1 MRARALHRMI
11 SSFERPT
18 VSLPKTIATSSLR
31 AALKS
36 SRAAARASSNECDS
50 PRARALKATEYV
62 VPASAS
68 SRLAHARADSR
79 TSAAPE
85 AMARASGWGKHFGRT
100 RRSCVM
106 PMVFMARAAAPI
118 LPGCEG
124 RSRTTRIRDSGR
136 PAFILESRVRRHRSF
151 EFPDEKMHPML
162 GIAVRAARRA
172 GAIIN
177 RAARDVDLMPVTRKR
192 HNDFVTEVDKAAER
206 AIIEVLH
213 RAYPDHA
220 ILAEES
226 GASAGNAGDSEHTWI
241 IDPLDGTTN
250 FIHGFPQYAVSIAL
264 RHKGVLTQG
273 VIFDPTKNELF
284 TATRGRGAYL
294 NERRI
299 RVSRRV
305 LLNEALIGTGFPFR
319 DFHGLDE
326 YLGMFRELTARTA
339 GIRRAGAAALDIAY
353 VAAGRLG
360 GFWEMGLSPWD
371 VAAGAWM
378 GRGAGGLGGE

>member
-1 MRARALHRMI
+1 M
-11 SSFERPT
+11 
-18 VSLPKTIATSSLR
+18 TSQVER
-31 AALKS
+31 AAGSRSNVQAMS
-36 SRAAARASSNECDS
+36 SRILANIGSPGYLCAALSETLVNWSTISCGSSADPS
-50 PRARALKATEYV
+50 RVPLKV
-62 VPASAS
+62 
-68 SRLAHARADSR
+68 R
-79 TSAAPE
+79 
-85 AMARASGWGKHFGRT
+85 G
-100 RRSCVM
+100 
-106 PMVFMARAAAPI
+106 
-118 LPGCEG
+118 
-124 RSRTTRIRDSGR
+124 RTTRTGGDGL
-136 PAFILESRVRRHRSF
+136 PPFILESGASQHRSF
-151 EFPDEKMHPML
+151 HFQGSAMHPML

-206 AIIEVLH
+206 AIIEVLQ

-226 GASAGNAGDSEHTWI
+226 GARAGRAGESEHTWI
-241 IDPLDGTTN
+241 VDPLDGTTN

-264 RHKGVLTQG
+264 RHKGVLTQA

-294 NERRI
+294 NERRM

-319 DFHGLDE
+319 DFQGLDE
-326 YLGMFRELTARTA
+326 YLAMFRELTARTA

-353 VAAGRLG
+353 VAAGRLD

-371 VAAGAWM
+371 MAAGALLVQE
-378 GRGAGGLGGE
+378 AGGLVGDFRGDSGYLDSGRIVCGNPKIFSQMLQVIGPLAAK

>member
-1 MRARALHRMI
+1 
-11 SSFERPT
+11 
-18 VSLPKTIATSSLR
+18 
-31 AALKS
+31 
-36 SRAAARASSNECDS
+36 
-50 PRARALKATEYV
+50 
-62 VPASAS
+62 
-68 SRLAHARADSR
+68 
-79 TSAAPE
+79 
-85 AMARASGWGKHFGRT
+85 
-100 RRSCVM
+100 
-106 PMVFMARAAAPI
+106 
-118 LPGCEG
+118 
-124 RSRTTRIRDSGR
+124 
-136 PAFILESRVRRHRSF
+136 
-151 EFPDEKMHPML
+151 MHPML

-192 HNDFVTEVDKAAER
+192 HNDFVTEVDKAAEH

-226 GASAGNAGDSEHTWI
+226 GAQAGRSGESEHTWI
-241 IDPLDGTTN
+241 VDPLDGTTN

-264 RHKGVLTQG
+264 RHKGVLTQA

-294 NERRI
+294 DERRI
-299 RVSRRV
+299 RVSRRT

-319 DFHGLDE
+319 DLQSLDE
-326 YLGMFRELTARTA
+326 YLAMFRELTLRTA

-353 VAAGRLG
+353 VAAGRLD

-371 VAAGAWM
+371 MAAGALLVTE
-378 GRGAGGLGGE
+378 AGGLVGDFQGEPDYLASGRIVCGNPKIFAQMLQVIGPRVAKQALVP